1 MAEENGKW
9 FETTVRVRY
18 ADTDQMQV
26 VYHSNYLIWFEVGRT
41 EMIRDIGYAYRRF
54 EDLGFML
61 PLSETNLKYKKAARY
76 DEELLIRT
84 QVVKC
89 EGVRL
94 VFGYEIRRLSDHE
107 LLVTGET
114 HHIWT
119 TTELKPIRI
128 EKKMPELYQAMKRYE
143 KV

>member
-1 MAEENGKW
+1 MTEENGKW

-18 ADTDQMQV
+18 ADTDKMQV

-41 EMIRDIGYAYRRF
+41 EMIRDIGFSYRRF

-61 PLSETNLKYKKAARY
+61 PLSETNLKFKKAARY
-76 DEELLIRT
+76 DEELLVRT
-84 QVVKC
+84 RVLKC
-89 EGVRL
+89 EGVR
-94 VFGYEIRRLSDHE
+94 FSIGYEIRRLSDNE

-119 TTELKPIRI
+119 TTDLKPVRI
-128 EKKMPELYQAMKRYE
+128 EKKMPELYELMKSYE
-143 KV
+143 WA